1 MSGGFIDIHCHI
13 LPGIDDGSPDMAH
26 TIEMLRIARED
37 GIEGIV
43 ASPHV
48 ISGLYDNTREGIGEA
63 VARVKSTTNGL
74 ALYTGADVHISRD
87 LLENVQRG
95 TLPLI
100 NDRNYLLLELPTFVL
115 PPMAEIERII
125 AGLRVRG
132 VTPVITHPERNVA
145 ILEDASILQRLLDM
159 GALCQL
165 TAASITGKFGARI
178 QKACF
183 RMIKKRQVHAVATD
197 AHDVKKR
204 PPVLSE
210 AHAKIANKFGPSQ
223 AQKLFIRNPQ
233 RIVNGE
239 PVN

>member
-1 MSGGFIDIHCHI
+1 
-13 LPGIDDGSPDMAH
+13 MAQ
-26 TIEMLRIARED
+26 TIEMLKIARQD

-48 ISGLYDNTREGIGEA
+48 MNGLYDNSREGIGEA
-63 VARVKSTTNGL
+63 IASVKGAANGV
-74 ALYTGADVHISRD
+74 ALYPGADVHISRD
-87 LLENVQRG
+87 LLDNARKG
-95 TLPLI
+95 ALPLI
-100 NDRNYLLLELPTFVL
+100 NDKNYLLLELPTFVL
-115 PPMAEIERII
+115 PPMAELERII
-125 AGLRVRG
+125 AGLKFRG
-132 VTPVITHPERNVA
+132 VTPVITHPERNAA
-145 ILEDASILQRLLDM
+145 ILEDVSILQRLLDL

-165 TAASITGKFGARI
+165 TAASITGRFGARV

-183 RMIKKRQVHAVATD
+183 KMLKKKQVHVVATD

-210 AHAKIANKFGPSQ
+210 AHSKVANKFGPSQ
-223 AQKLFIRNPQ
+223 AAKLFISNPF